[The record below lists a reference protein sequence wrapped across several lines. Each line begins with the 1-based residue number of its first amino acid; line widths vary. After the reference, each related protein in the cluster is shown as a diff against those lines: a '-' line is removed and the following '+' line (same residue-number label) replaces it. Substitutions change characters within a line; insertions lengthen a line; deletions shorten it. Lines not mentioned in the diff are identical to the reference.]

1 MNKKGKK
8 CTPTNNAAHFG
19 TLECVHF
26 LATCIAQH
34 VVILI
39 RRYVAHIRRGCFV
52 DVGDVVV
59 VVAIV
64 FDVVVAVF
72 AVVFAVVVFVVVV
85 LVVCRLRHIDG
96 HLIDVNDTVGAF
108 MSKYPKNKEKT
119 PALAHITRTDQIDR
133 TDDKNI
139 VWAIKLVI
147 SPSHNI
153 VSNSS
158 SGFVVW
164 VLNFY
169 LILGILVILNTG
181 KAEQK
186 RTVSVESWAQ
196 TGIEYKMELNWK
208 TWVFLCCRW
217 HEPHKLYMLDD
228 IQREESQANYG
239 VC

>member
-8 CTPTNNAAHFG
+8 CTPTYNAAHFG

-85 LVVCRLRHIDG
+85 LVVVVLVVCRLRHIDG

-119 PALAHITRTDQIDR
+119 PALAQCTHYTHR
-133 TDDKNI
+133 
-139 VWAIKLVI
+139 
-147 SPSHNI
+147 
-153 VSNSS
+153 SN
-158 SGFVVW
+158 
-164 VLNFY
+164 
-169 LILGILVILNTG
+169 
-181 KAEQK
+181 
-186 RTVSVESWAQ
+186 R
-196 TGIEYKMELNWK
+196 
-208 TWVFLCCRW
+208 
-217 HEPHKLYMLDD
+217 
-228 IQREESQANYG
+228 
-239 VC
+239 